1 MPKGYF
7 IGRVTVHDPE
17 AYKAY
22 AVKASAAIQ
31 HYGGKPIVRGG
42 PLEAVQGEARPRNV
56 VIEFESMEKARTFY
70 FSPEYQEAVAM
81 RTPISEGEFILVEGV
96 D

>member
-22 AVKASAAIQ
+22 AAKATAAIQ
-31 HYGGKPIVRGG
+31 QYGGRPLVRGG
-42 PLEAVQGEARPRNV
+42 AFESVQGIARPRNV
-56 VIEFESMEKARTFY
+56 VIEFDTYEQAKTFY
-70 FSPEYQEAVAM
+70 HSPEYQAAVALRM
-81 RTPISEGEFILVEGV
+81 PISEGEFILAEGA
-96 D
+96 